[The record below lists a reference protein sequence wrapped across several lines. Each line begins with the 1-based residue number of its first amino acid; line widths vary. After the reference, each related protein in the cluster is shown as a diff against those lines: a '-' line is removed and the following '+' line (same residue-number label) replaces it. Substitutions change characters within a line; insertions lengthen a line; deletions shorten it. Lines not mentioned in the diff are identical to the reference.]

1 MSNVVL
7 PELLRSF
14 FEDTD
19 QNDRDCNVENYSGQH
34 GKYSYVMRRR
44 RKMRRMRRMTIL
56 KKIKIVM
63 MRPTLGSMRN
73 TPTMMMMMRMILLRC
88 NSNCPYKHEHERLT
102 N

>member
-1 MSNVVL
+1 MSIRLNFCLSVP

-44 RKMRRMRRMTIL
+44 RKIRMMTI
-56 KKIKIVM
+56 
-63 MRPTLGSMRN
+63 
-73 TPTMMMMMRMILLRC
+73 
-88 NSNCPYKHEHERLT
+88 
-102 N
+102 